1 MEHVFI
7 HQAIEHLSNFEATLK
22 QVILDKKQNS
32 DLTPIEEQFLLQTN
46 DTTEKSDDETEVE
59 DSDDESDTVSSNVNI
74 PKKSVK
80 ELCKIID
87 CGQAQ
92 LEDLKVRQN
101 LAVVLG
107 LEKYSNS
114 SALICAYCEYEPK
127 HGEDFL
133 SHVASQH
140 NSLPIIAYNPQPI
153 NYSKFDISDLN
164 NLDEEEAEAI
174 VSNFRQ
180 QLGNFQIYKNC
191 I

>member
-1 MEHVFI
+1 M
-7 HQAIEHLSNFEATLK
+7 
-22 QVILDKKQNS
+22 ILDKKQNS
-32 DLTPIEEQFLLQTN
+32 ELTPIEEQFLLQTN

-92 LEDLKVRQN
+92 SGDLKERQN

-107 LEKYSNS
+107 LEKHSNS

-133 SHVASQH
+133 SHVAAL
-140 NSLPIIAYNPQPI
+140 NS
-153 NYSKFDISDLN
+153 
-164 NLDEEEAEAI
+164 LDEEEAEAI

-180 QLGNFQIYKNC
+180 QLGNFLIYKNC
-191 I
+191 TLNFSDFPQQPTMLYLEVLMTV